1 MAGLLALDLGSAVGW
16 AVGPPGTVPRVGTA
30 LLPAYGQDEGAY
42 FASYADWL
50 ADMITLFAPDEIAA
64 EQTLANVENRGQHA
78 TESLL
83 GLRALTSLVAYRR
96 ETRLTWHAV
105 STVRKAVCGNG
116 HAKKD
121 AVNVA
126 IIRRGVKPDSHN
138 AADAAAVWFYRT
150 GQIEKAPARRIV

>member
-16 AVGPPGTVPRVGTA
+16 AVGPLGTIPRVGTA
-30 LLPAYGQDEGAY
+30 PLPVYSQDEGAY

-50 ADMITLFAPDEIAA
+50 ADMITMFDPDEIAA

-83 GLRALTSLVAYRR
+83 GLRAMTTVVAYRR
-96 ETRLTWHAV
+96 EKRLTWHAV

-116 HAKKD
+116 HAKKED
-121 AVNVA
+121 VNVA
-126 IIRRGVKPDSHN
+126 IIRRGIRPDSHN
-138 AADAAAVWFYRT
+138 AADAGAVWLYRA
-150 GQIEKAPARRIV
+150 EHRR